1 MTGARFV
8 HDVLEQQGWAV
19 EIADAE
25 RVKGFAPIACKTDKV
40 DSMVLAT
47 LSQRDLVPAIWLPDP
62 PVREERELAHFR
74 LHLVEHRS
82 MLKNRIHSALISFGR
97 SCPVSDLFGAEAE
110 GCSTASTSPR
120 MPEEG
125 LEPRHADYDCAPRA
139 SALCGCSTK
148 YLLIGVFC
156 RFVGCSHS
164 RLFLN
169 LVLTRC

>member
-1 MTGARFV
+1 LQPVCAAIESMTGARFV

-97 SCPVSDLFGAEAE
+97 SCPVSDLFGAE
-110 GCSTASTSPR
+110 GR
-120 MPEEG
+120 RLLDRLDVPEDAGGGARTPDTRIMIVRRG
-125 LEPRHADYDCAPRA
+125 LRL
-139 SALCGCSTK
+139 SAAARRNTC
-148 YLLIGVFC
+148 
-156 RFVGCSHS
+156 
-164 RLFLN
+164 
-169 LVLTRC
+169 

>member
-1 MTGARFV
+1 MTGARLV

-82 MLKNRIHSALISFGR
+82 MLKNRIHSALISFAR
-97 SCPVSDLFGAEAE
+97 SCPVSDLFGAEGRRLLDRLDVLEDA
-110 GCSTASTSPR
+110 GGGARTPDTR
-120 MPEEG
+120 IMIVRRG
-125 LEPRHADYDCAPRA
+125 LRL
-139 SALCGCSTK
+139 SAAARRNTC
-148 YLLIGVFC
+148 
-156 RFVGCSHS
+156 
-164 RLFLN
+164 
-169 LVLTRC
+169 